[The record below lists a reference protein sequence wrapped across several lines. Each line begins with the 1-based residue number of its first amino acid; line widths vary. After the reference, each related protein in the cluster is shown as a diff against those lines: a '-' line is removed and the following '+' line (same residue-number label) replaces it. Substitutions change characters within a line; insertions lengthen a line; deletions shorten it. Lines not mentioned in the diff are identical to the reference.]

1 MALANTNADASCKI
15 CTIHLEEICAKRV
28 WWFRA
33 FCEVLANGVRLYA
46 FAAKV
51 RTDQHK
57 SRSPM
62 CKSCI
67 RFRKNILK
75 NNSPLFNWLDGL
87 LNPIFNHV
95 RNGILT
101 TEELDRARLLARRA
115 EERGFERPADLA
127 AL

>member
-1 MALANTNADASCKI
+1 MPQPEANSASCKI
-15 CTIHLEEICAKRV
+15 CTIHLEAICAQRV
-28 WWFRA
+28 WWFRL
-33 FCEVLANGVRLYA
+33 FCGVLANCVRLYA
-46 FAAKV
+46 FAAMV
-51 RTDQHK
+51 RTSEHK

-75 NNSPLFNWLDGL
+75 SSSPLFNWLDGL

-101 TEELDRARLLARRA
+101 PEELEHARLLARRA
-115 EERGFERPADLA
+115 AERDFTRPADLVT
-127 AL
+127 L